1 MNTSKMNVRRVN
13 KKDPYEQQEQD
24 HNNHTDHSPDEFQ
37 RKKTKRELM
46 GQDEWL
52 RFRSFQKSMTKFV
65 CTTRFNNITWEE
77 NRKYTKDHKV
87 AHCIYGSPYLL
98 KKNIPDDSIVFVLE
112 MNNDENKIM
121 GVGLIRNHPICGKH
135 RIYKNGNYNRYA
147 YIGSMRISRENMNSE
162 EEKIM
167 KAFDILCFKG
177 DKHMKRGSGITC
189 FPDEILFRCMN
200 IVNLVEFISSM
211 FKKRMMSSK

>member
-1 MNTSKMNVRRVN
+1 MSISRRNNRV
-13 KKDPYEQQEQD
+13 D
-24 HNNHTDHSPDEFQ
+24 HDQTQINMEEKEEEIIPK
-37 RKKTKRELM
+37 KKTKRELM
-46 GQDEWL
+46 GHDEWL
-52 RFRSFQKSMTKFV
+52 RFRSFKKSMTKFI
-65 CTTRFNNITWEE
+65 CTTRFNNITWQE
-77 NRKYTKDHKV
+77 NRTYTNEHKV
-87 AHCIYGSPYLL
+87 AHCIYGSPYTL
-98 KKNIPDDSIVFVLE
+98 KKNIPDESIVFVLE
-112 MNNDENKIM
+112 MNNDENRIM

-147 YIGSMRISRENMNSE
+147 YVGSMRIPRESMNSE

>member
-147 YIGSMRISRENMNSE
+147 YIGS
-162 EEKIM
+162 
-167 KAFDILCFKG
+167 
-177 DKHMKRGSGITC
+177 ITC